1 MLMQQ
6 MALRYFLVSG
16 LNCNFKSPE
25 RSRGVCHSEKINL
38 KVSTALDQTTK
49 MKVTKIIFFLI
60 TVPLFLLSF
69 SNCGGTQTNNPK
81 MAFEQN
87 PPFKITEAYYQN
99 WVAGVKEGG
108 SGTNV
113 HIVLSEMD
121 SDVVIQNI
129 YFRNQILEA
138 KGNVNEPNQFTG
150 YLKNDA
156 QRDLIMDA
164 DPMKEAQNNPPSS
177 FPFQLEKNQA
187 VVEYWFGGKKNYYKI
202 SNLTEKQMI
211 PYPQANPNSHE

>member
-1 MLMQQ
+1 MMKNIKILV
-6 MALRYFLVSG
+6 FL
-16 LNCNFKSPE
+16 F
-25 RSRGVCHSEKINL
+25 
-38 KVSTALDQTTK
+38 
-49 MKVTKIIFFLI
+49 
-60 TVPLFLLSF
+60 TVPLLLLSF
-69 SNCGGTQTNNPK
+69 SNCGGAQESNSK

-113 HIVLSEMD
+113 HVIFSEINPD
-121 SDVVIQNI
+121 AVIQNI

-138 KGNVNEPNQFTG
+138 KENVNEPNQFVG

-156 QRDLIMDA
+156 QRDVIMDA
-164 DPMKEAQNNPPSS
+164 DPMKEAKNNPPDP
-177 FPFQLEKNQA
+177 FPFQLQDNEA
-187 VVEYWFGGKKNYYKI
+187 AVEYWFGGKKNYYKI
-202 SNLTEKQMI
+202 SNLEQKEMI